1 MNDLLLKIGLLDKL
15 TFKLDTTRDEF
26 VKRFQQ
32 NVDPDQF
39 EFFEMFSSSK
49 NQYKGSITLD
59 SFVMK
64 RRVAFGASNFVPG
77 SVDGTFLQRNEK
89 LIIEANI
96 TGFSGFRM
104 KFFLI
109 ALCIF
114 YSVALAFTINA
125 IFLGDGSSAPAW
137 SIPFIFV
144 HAAVMFGIPYFM
156 MRSAVRKIKYDLE
169 RDIFFM
175 MR

>member
-1 MNDLLLKIGLLDKL
+1 MNEFFLKIGLIDKL
-15 TFKLDTTRDEF
+15 TFELDASRDEF

-39 EFFEMFSSSK
+39 EFFEVLSSSK

-59 SFVMK
+59 SFVM
-64 RRVAFGASNFVPG
+64 RRRKAFGTSNFVPG
-77 SVDGTFLQRNEK
+77 SVQGTFLQRNEK
-89 LIIEANI
+89 LHIDANI
-96 TGFSGFRM
+96 TAYSGFGI

-109 ALCIF
+109 MLCIF

-125 IFLGDGSSAPAW
+125 AFLDASSSAPAW

-144 HAAVMFGIPYFM
+144 HATIMFGIPYFL
-156 MRSAVRKIKYDLE
+156 MRATVKKIKYDLE